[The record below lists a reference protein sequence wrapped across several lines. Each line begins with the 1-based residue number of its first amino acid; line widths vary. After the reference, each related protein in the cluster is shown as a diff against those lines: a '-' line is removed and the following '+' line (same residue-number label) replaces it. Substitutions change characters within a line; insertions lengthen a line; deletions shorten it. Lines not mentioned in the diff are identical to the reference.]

1 VVHRR
6 RALADLGLTMAFQVG
21 VLSEAALAL
30 TKAWSGRGV
39 FLTGHTGFKGGWM
52 TALLNKLG
60 ARVTGYALA
69 PEPGPSL
76 FEAARIGD
84 LAEAS
89 IIADIRDGAGLK
101 QAMRAAEPEVVFHLA
116 AQALVRRAY
125 AQPDETFET
134 NVMGTLRVL
143 EAVRA
148 TPSVRAVV
156 VVTSDKVYDNRE
168 WPWPYRE
175 TDPLGGKEPYG
186 ASKAASEMV
195 VQAYRHSYF
204 SDPERPVA
212 IAMARAGNVIGGG
225 DWAVDRLVPDAMRA
239 FAANT
244 PLVVRNPSAVRP
256 WQHVLEPLVGYI
268 RLADVLLDGLI
279 VPDDGG
285 FNFGPATDD
294 ARAVSVVADVLA
306 MRWGSGACWTR
317 DPAAHPYEARLLEV
331 DSSRARSVIGW
342 SPRWSLDMGLAR
354 TVEWYR
360 ALNADA
366 DMRRVTVDQIELYL
380 NG

>member
-1 VVHRR
+1 M
-6 RALADLGLTMAFQVG
+6 ADLGL
-21 VLSEAALAL
+21 SPAAETL
-30 TKAWSGRGV
+30 TRAWSGRGV

-52 TALLNKLG
+52 TALLHRLG

-84 LAEAS
+84 LATKS
-89 IIADIRDGAGLK
+89 VIADIRDGARLT
-101 QAMRAAEPEVVFHLA
+101 QAMQTAEPEVVFHLA
-116 AQALVRRAY
+116 AQALVRRAR
-125 AQPDETFET
+125 AAPDETFET

-148 TPSVRAVV
+148 TPSVKAVV

-175 TDPLGGKEPYG
+175 TDALGGKEPYG

-195 VQAYRHSYF
+195 VQAWRHSYF
-204 SDPERPVA
+204 SGPERSVA
-212 IAMARAGNVIGGG
+212 IATARAGNVIGGG
-225 DWAVDRLVPDAMRA
+225 DWAEDRLVPDAMRA
-239 FAANT
+239 FAART

-256 WQHVLEPLVGYI
+256 WQHVLEPVAGYV
-268 RLADVLLDGLI
+268 RLADALLDNLV

-294 ARAVSVVADVLA
+294 ARSVRDVVDALMMQWADA
-306 MRWGSGACWTR
+306 SSWKR
-317 DPAAHPYEARLLEV
+317 DPTSHPYEARLLEV
-331 DSSRARSVIGW
+331 DSSRARSVLGW
-342 SPRWSLDMGLAR
+342 SPKWRLDEGLAR
-354 TVEWYR
+354 TVDWYR
-360 ALNADA
+360 AVASGADA
-366 DMRRVTVDQIELYL
+366 RDVTLAQIEDHL
-380 NG
+380 GG